1 MEKKEEQLG
10 KYVRRVQEESRKLA
24 QDLLAD
30 NERLRSVFLRLES
43 ENHRLRDRAAALEA
57 EIDHQQREATRLQRQ
72 LLDIEAENR
81 RFSERY
87 FEVEQHSAN
96 LANLYVASYRLHG
109 TLNRDEVLSVI
120 QEIIINLIGSEE
132 LGIFELQPETGE
144 LALISQFGLVSSR
157 LERIPLGAGIIGQT
171 ALTGETYMVGGQ
183 NGHRRLPE
191 ESDLSACIPLKIDR
205 NVTGA
210 IAVFKLLQQ
219 KTGFDSVDHE
229 LFDLL
234 ATHAATALYCT
245 NQKIVV

>member
-10 KYVRRVQEESRKLA
+10 KYVRRVQEESRQLA
-24 QDLLAD
+24 QDLLTD
-30 NERLRSVFLRLES
+30 NERLRSTLLRLES
-43 ENHRLRDRAAALEA
+43 DNHRLRDRVAALES
-57 EIDHQQREATRLQRQ
+57 EIDRQQRESSRLQKQ

-109 TLNRDEVLSVI
+109 TLDRDEVLSVI

-132 LGIFELQPETGE
+132 LGIFELQPETRE
-144 LALISQFGLVSSR
+144 LALVSQFGLPASW
-157 LERIPLGAGIIGQT
+157 LERIPLGAGIIGRT
-171 ALTGETYMVGGQ
+171 ALTGEIYTSGSQ
-183 NGHRRLPE
+183 NGHKRLPE
-191 ESDLSACIPLKIDR
+191 EAELSACIPLKIDSS
-205 NVTGA
+205 VTGA
-210 IAVFKLLQQ
+210 IAVFRLLQQ
-219 KTGFDSVDHE
+219 KSGFDSVDHE

-245 NQKIVV
+245 SQKPGS